1 MAEVEGLNSNSLYF
15 ASLQAANAA
24 AVRQQKTEKAKEA
37 DKLNKAR
44 KSTFTDA
51 LKKADDEQAFSLK
64 GLPPE
69 IQGMSLD
76 EAGIFLR
83 DAVDAAGNEL
93 ASVINAENLNN
104 FKKAVAQFIT
114 FVVENNFE
122 ENRKEDPRVLI
133 ARKRGQPE
141 PTLPPTAVFSTYN
154 TQRRKINPKI
164 TIQVINQKLDE
175 ITRDV
180 LKRQSD
186 NLKILSNINE
196 VKGLVVDIL
205 NG

>member
-1 MAEVEGLNSNSLYF
+1 MAEIDGLNGNSLYF
-15 ASLQAANAA
+15 ASLQAASSAA
-24 AVRQQKTEKAKEA
+24 TRNQKTEKAKESA
-37 DKLNKAR
+37 NVK
-44 KSTFTDA
+44 KSRFA
-51 LKKADDEQAFSLK
+51 EILKKTDEEQTLTAK

-69 IQGMSLD
+69 IQGMSIED
-76 EAGIFLR
+76 AGIFLR
-83 DAVDAAGNEL
+83 DAVDTTGEILKSN
-93 ASVINAENLNN
+93 INSENLKA
-104 FKKAVAQFIT
+104 FKQAVSQFIT

-122 ENRKEDPRVLI
+122 ENRKEDPKVLI
-133 ARKRGQPE
+133 ARRKGLSE
-141 PTLPPTAVFSTYN
+141 PTLPPAPGVFSTYN

-164 TIQVINQKLDE
+164 TIKVINEKLDE

-196 VKGLVVDIL
+196 IKGLVVDIL